1 MSALEQFLL
10 IAMVHFFAVASP
22 GPDFALILKQSIRYN
37 RRIALYTSFGIA
49 AGIIVHVT
57 YSLVGIGLLIASDER
72 LFTALK
78 YIAASYFCYIAWH
91 CIRAEKPVIK
101 ELTKP
106 LTQQE
111 VGQEPKAPADLGDE
125 NSTIDVKIPSAKKA
139 FFSGFLINA
148 LNVKATL
155 FFVSLFS
162 VVIAPETLLSIKI
175 AYGAYLVAATGAWF
189 CFLSYM
195 LTQERVRYILQR
207 KGYILDR
214 VMGVVLLILAIQLV
228 LSDLS

>member
-1 MSALEQFLL
+1 MIYVEQFLV
-10 IAMVHFFAVASP
+10 IVVVHFLAVASP

-37 RRIALYTSFGIA
+37 RRTAMYTSLGIA
-49 AGIIVHVT
+49 TGIILHIT

-91 CIRAEKPVIK
+91 AIRAKKPSSV
-101 ELTKP
+101 E
-106 LTQQE
+106 
-111 VGQEPKAPADLGDE
+111 KAPNVKSD
-125 NSTIDVKIPSAKKA
+125 NNTITTQSVAELAEVSIPSAKKA
-139 FFSGFLINA
+139 FFTGFLING

-162 VVIAPETLLSIKI
+162 VVIIPETPLTIKL
-175 AYGAYLVAATGAWF
+175 AYGAYLVLATAVWF
-189 CFLSYM
+189 CFLSYI
-195 LTQERVRYILQR
+195 LTQNKIRTLLQR

-214 VMGVVLLILAIQLV
+214 LMGVVLLLLAIQLV
-228 LSDLS
+228 SSDIN

>member
-1 MSALEQFLL
+1 MPVLEQFLL
-10 IAMVHFFAVASP
+10 IAMVHFLAVASP

-37 RRIALYTSFGIA
+37 RRIAIYTSFGIA

-91 CIRAEKPVIK
+91 CLGAKNPESEKSKPNSQ
-101 ELTKP
+101 ESDDEP
-106 LTQQE
+106 LTQS
-111 VGQEPKAPADLGDE
+111 EPSKTVT
-125 NSTIDVKIPSAKKA
+125 STDSQSAKKA
-139 FFSGFLINA
+139 FLNGFLINA

-175 AYGAYLVAATGAWF
+175 AYGVYLVVATAAWF

-195 LTQERVRYILQR
+195 LTQEKVRYVLQR

-214 VMGVVLLILAIQLV
+214 VMGVILLLLAIQLV
-228 LSDLS
+228 LSDLN

>member
-22 GPDFALILKQSIRYN
+22 GPDFALILKQSIGYN
-37 RRIALYTSFGIA
+37 RRVALYTSLGIA

-91 CIRAEKPVIK
+91 CIRTEKPVKQSVTPDIANQESENLVETSEDNSATDSK
-101 ELTKP
+101 E
-106 LTQQE
+106 
-111 VGQEPKAPADLGDE
+111 
-125 NSTIDVKIPSAKKA
+125 PSLKKA
-139 FFSGFLINA
+139 FFTGFLINA

-175 AYGAYLVAATGAWF
+175 AYGAYLVTATGVWF
-189 CFLSYM
+189 CFLSFM
-195 LTQERVRYILQR
+195 LTQERVRLVLQR

-214 VMGVVLLILAIQLV
+214 AMGVILLLLAVQLV
-228 LSDLS
+228 LSDLH

>member
-1 MSALEQFLL
+1 MPVLEQFLL
-10 IAMVHFFAVASP
+10 IAMVHFLAVASP

-37 RRIALYTSFGIA
+37 RRIAIYTSFGIA

-72 LFTALK
+72 LFTVLK

-91 CIRAEKPVIK
+91 CLRAKNPENEKS
-101 ELTKP
+101 KP
-106 LTQQE
+106 NSQESDDESLTQGE
-111 VGQEPKAPADLGDE
+111 LSKTVSSAD
-125 NSTIDVKIPSAKKA
+125 SQSARKA
-139 FFSGFLINA
+139 FINGFLINA

-175 AYGAYLVAATGAWF
+175 AYGVYLVVATGAWF
-189 CFLSYM
+189 CFLSFM
-195 LTQERVRYILQR
+195 LTQEKVRYVLQR

-214 VMGVVLLILAIQLV
+214 VMGVILLLLAVQLV

>member
-1 MSALEQFLL
+1 MPILEQFLV
-10 IAMVHFFAVASP
+10 IAMVHFLAVASP

-37 RRIALYTSFGIA
+37 RRIAIYTSFGIA

-91 CIRAEKPVIK
+91 CLGAKNPEKEKLNPNN
-101 ELTKP
+101 
-106 LTQQE
+106 QE
-111 VGQEPKAPADLGDE
+111 SDDQLSIQSEPSKTVT
-125 NSTIDVKIPSAKKA
+125 STDSQSAKKA
-139 FFSGFLINA
+139 FLNGFLINA

-175 AYGAYLVAATGAWF
+175 AYGVYLVVATAAWF

-195 LTQERVRYILQR
+195 LTQEKVRYVLQR

-214 VMGVVLLILAIQLV
+214 VMGVILLLLAIQLV
-228 LSDLS
+228 LRDLN

>member
-1 MSALEQFLL
+1 MPVLEQFLL

-22 GPDFALILKQSIRYN
+22 GPDFALILKQSIHYN
-37 RRIALYTSFGIA
+37 RRIAIYTSFGIA

-91 CIRAEKPVIK
+91 CLRAKKPEQALLAVESNDTDDKSHFSNKIS
-101 ELTKP
+101 
-106 LTQQE
+106 
-111 VGQEPKAPADLGDE
+111 
-125 NSTIDVKIPSAKKA
+125 STSDKDDTNNPSAKKA
-139 FFSGFLINA
+139 FLNGFLINA

-175 AYGAYLVAATGAWF
+175 AYGAYLVAATAAWF
-189 CFLSYM
+189 CFLSYI
-195 LTQERVRYILQR
+195 LTQERVRYVLQR

-214 VMGVVLLILAIQLV
+214 VMGLILLLLAIQLV
-228 LSDLS
+228 LSDLN

>member
-22 GPDFALILKQSIRYN
+22 GPDFAIILKQSIRYN
-37 RRIALYTSFGIA
+37 RRIAIYTSLGIA
-49 AGIIVHVT
+49 AGIILHVT

-91 CIRAEKPVIK
+91 CIRAKNPAKNLPVNQDTQRDSN
-101 ELTKP
+101 TKSI
-106 LTQQE
+106 TQN
-111 VGQEPKAPADLGDE
+111 ADSQGAVNLDE
-125 NSTIDVKIPSAKKA
+125 PSAKKA
-139 FFSGFLINA
+139 FFTGFLING

-175 AYGAYLVAATGAWF
+175 AYGAYLVVATGAWF
-189 CFLSYM
+189 CFLSYI

-214 VMGVVLLILAIQLV
+214 VMGCILLLLAIQLV
-228 LSDLS
+228 LSDLN

>member
-1 MSALEQFLL
+1 MPVLEQFLL
-10 IAMVHFFAVASP
+10 IAMVHFLAVASP

-37 RRIALYTSFGIA
+37 RRIAIYTSFGIA

-91 CIRAEKPVIK
+91 CLRAKNPDNEKS
-101 ELTKP
+101 KP
-106 LTQQE
+106 NNQESDDESLTQSE
-111 VGQEPKAPADLGDE
+111 LSKTVSSAD
-125 NSTIDVKIPSAKKA
+125 SQSARKA
-139 FFSGFLINA
+139 FLSGFLINA

-175 AYGAYLVAATGAWF
+175 AYGVYLVVATGAWF
-189 CFLSYM
+189 CFLSFM
-195 LTQERVRYILQR
+195 LTQEKVRYVLQR

-214 VMGVVLLILAIQLV
+214 VMGVILLLLAVQLI

>member
-1 MSALEQFLL
+1 MFAFEQFLL
-10 IAMVHFFAVASP
+10 IATVHLFAVASP

-37 RRIALYTSFGIA
+37 RRIAIYTSLGIA
-49 AGIIVHVT
+49 AGIILHVT

-91 CIRAEKPVIK
+91 CIRAKKPFNDTAVK
-101 ELTKP
+101 ENKHQNTETSTHL
-106 LTQQE
+106 
-111 VGQEPKAPADLGDE
+111 DE
-125 NSTIDVKIPSAKKA
+125 SQGTNNDKVPSAKKA
-139 FFSGFLINA
+139 FFTGFLING

-175 AYGAYLVAATGAWF
+175 AYGAYLVIATAAWF
-189 CFLSYM
+189 CFLSYV
-195 LTQERVRYILQR
+195 LTQERVRFVLQR

-214 VMGVVLLILAIQLV
+214 VMGYILLFLAIQLV

>member
-1 MSALEQFLL
+1 MPALEQFLL

-22 GPDFALILKQSIRYN
+22 GPDFALILKQSISYN
-37 RRIALYTSFGIA
+37 RRIAIYTSLGIA
-49 AGIIVHVT
+49 TGIILHVT

-91 CIRAEKPVIK
+91 CLRAKKPVN
-101 ELTKP
+101 ENE
-106 LTQQE
+106 Q
-111 VGQEPKAPADLGDE
+111 E
-125 NSTIDVKIPSAKKA
+125 NSNNKSDSKTAGASSSVPVANYPSAKKA
-139 FFSGFLINA
+139 FFTGFLING

-175 AYGAYLVAATGAWF
+175 AYGAYLVFATGVWF
-189 CFLSYM
+189 CFLSFM
-195 LTQERVRYILQR
+195 LTQERVRFVLQR

-214 VMGVVLLILAIQLV
+214 VMGVVLLILAIQLL